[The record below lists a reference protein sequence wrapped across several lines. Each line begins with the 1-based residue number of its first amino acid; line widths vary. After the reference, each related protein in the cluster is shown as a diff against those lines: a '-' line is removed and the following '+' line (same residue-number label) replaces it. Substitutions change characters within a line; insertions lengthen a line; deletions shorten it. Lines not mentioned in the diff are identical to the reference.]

1 MSINHTC
8 QSASLDTQTGRGL
21 LRKIARHEQRWAD
34 EWTLRAAEDTDWKVV
49 FHRRID
55 GDIGEPDATVDVETD
70 SIVRLHGETGRV
82 KAFSDSQEVT
92 VPPCRSVWLRGRD
105 VPLVA
110 KFLLDGWHLR
120 VTHSAGSTHS
130 SEHGLSFIYLSLVK
144 DCDEVEIGSWTVFVN
159 GTLVCGGACI
169 V

>member
-8 QSASLDTQTGRGL
+8 QTASLDTQTGRGL
-21 LRKIARHEQRWAD
+21 LRKIARHEQQWAD